1 MALAACATG
10 QSPIAQA
17 TAPPPALSAETRAE
31 VFALKELL
39 PTEVLLL
46 GEQHDAPAHQQR
58 QREVLDALLARDRL
72 AGLVIEMASQGTGTA
87 KLASDATETQVRQA
101 LRWTDSAAA
110 GWEWSVYGPLV
121 MRAVRAGVP
130 VWGGNLPR
138 DDLTKAMQDA
148 ALDALLSPDAWASL
162 QTQIREGH
170 CNMLP
175 ESQVA
180 PMTRVQVARDLAMA
194 RTAQRAM
201 KAGKT
206 VMLVAGNQH
215 VRRDLGV
222 PWHLGAQVRSTSI
235 LMIAGPA
242 ATAGEIP
249 AADRVWHTE
258 PLPEQDHCA
267 VFKARMKAR

>member
-17 TAPPPALSAETRAE
+17 TAPPPALSAETRAK

-138 DDLTKAMQDA
+138 DDLSKAMQDT

-235 LMIAGPA
+235 LMISGPA

>member
-72 AGLVIEMASQGTGTA
+72 AGLVIEMASQGTDTA

-121 MRAVRAGVP
+121 MRAVRAGVL

-138 DDLTKAMQDA
+138 EDLSKAMQDA
-148 ALDALLSPDAWASL
+148 ALDGLLSPGAWASL

-242 ATAGEIP
+242 AQAGEIT
-249 AADRVWHTE
+249 AADRTWHTE